1 MVTCPVCRRTVQM
14 ERAVC
19 RHCNVGFEGAFEL
32 PRLARLSAGHLRLAE
47 ELVLSGGNLKELA
60 GRLEVS
66 YPTLRKRMD
75 SLIDELNGLKADDE
89 SRAESILEDI
99 ESGRV
104 PAEEGLRRI
113 KEINGE
119 L

>member
-1 MVTCPVCRRTVQM
+1 MVTCPVCRRTVHV

-19 RHCNVGFEGAFEL
+19 RQCNIAFEGAFEL
-32 PRLARLSAGHLRLAE
+32 PRLARLSASHRRLAE

-60 GRLEVS
+60 GRLAVS
-66 YPTLRKRMD
+66 YPTLRKRVD
-75 SLIDELNGLKADDE
+75 CLIDELNDLRAEDE
-89 SRAESILEDI
+89 SATEGILNDV

-104 PAEEGLRRI
+104 PADEGLRRI